1 MLNTCQCCST
11 ALLQHVTCMAT
22 LTIQVKHLRIRLPAG
37 ILPHCPYSTP
47 QIGSMHHDRIA
58 DLTFRRTSAILAA
71 IPAQRP
77 SALPLHLYD
86 PSRRQVIF
94 FLQMSSICRVPVAFQ
109 VLLRRELRFYRRGM
123 HNDNVILDISQDFR
137 AAKGGALRTFFLL
150 WCSAPKM
157 RAGDLVPK
165 RWD

>member
-1 MLNTCQCCST
+1 MTLQVLTNRFPRRNRILANFSRHAHST
-11 ALLQHVTCMAT
+11 HANAVPPHSCKTSLVWPH

-47 QIGSMHHDRIA
+47 QIDSMHHDRIA
-58 DLTFRRTSAILAA
+58 DLTFRHTSAALAA

-94 FLQMSSICRVPVAFQ
+94 CLQTSSICRVLGCISDAAFGKCS
-109 VLLRRELRFYRRGM
+109 VSTGEACILLM
-123 HNDNVILDISQDFR
+123 
-137 AAKGGALRTFFLL
+137 
-150 WCSAPKM
+150 
-157 RAGDLVPK
+157 
-165 RWD
+165 